1 MTRGKQSQLQV
12 SRLKLQIDNRQRQLN
27 YTHLFFLSH
36 NLTDILILI
45 INNILTWQS
54 WYDRRVKKF
63 LAYDTSSQE
72 INKVRK
78 SASHS
83 SFFLVFLPLLNVVL
97 GLKETPYLF
106 VEGGRSGRNLFVGR
120 ATMKLGFVMN
130 VISLYISETCLRI
143 WEFVAGG
150 HVLQLNYWHW
160 NNSHLF
166 QRRVRFR
173 LTVTSL
179 VARLTACSSTKISS
193 DTGELVRCRT

>member
-1 MTRGKQSQLQV
+1 M
-12 SRLKLQIDNRQRQLN
+12 
-27 YTHLFFLSH
+27 
-36 NLTDILILI
+36 
-45 INNILTWQS
+45 NNILTWQS

-63 LAYDTSSQE
+63 LAYDTSSQD

-83 SFFLVFLPLLNVVL
+83 SFFLVFLPLLNDVL

-106 VEGGRSGRNLFVGR
+106 VEGGGSGRNLFVGR

-193 DTGELVRCRT
+193 DTGELVLCRT

>member
-1 MTRGKQSQLQV
+1 M
-12 SRLKLQIDNRQRQLN
+12 
-27 YTHLFFLSH
+27 
-36 NLTDILILI
+36 
-45 INNILTWQS
+45 NNILTWQS

-63 LAYDTSSQE
+63 LAYDTSSRE

-106 VEGGRSGRNLFVGR
+106 VEGGGSGRNLFVGR

-193 DTGELVRCRT
+193 DTGELYYVVRSCLAVDQLLSGRTICSISGARPIGERAAGLRQLRARSW